1 MRKALIIFLTV
12 ILVAGCGCA
21 KKDSKDAIK
30 DVKVNKNKEVIKDRE
45 VDGLTFTN
53 TSLSSVNKH
62 WTLITVV
69 ENKTGN
75 DYKLNEFK
83 ITLKDKD
90 DCVITVLTGYVGSTI
105 PNNTKR
111 EINTGTYIDL
121 SKATKVEYEA
131 VK

>member
-1 MRKALIIFLTV
+1 MRKALIIFLAV
-12 ILVAGCGCA
+12 IIVAGCGCA

-62 WTLITVV
+62 WTLTTVV

-121 SKATKVEYEA
+121 SKVTKIEYEV